1 MTVAQARQCL
11 YEIVRDYYGNDH
23 VFWAGAKLTR
33 KPVPFVTI
41 QFTGY
46 TRQMFPPHT
55 MSDDEFWTAH
65 RLISASVDINLY
77 TKGQNVSEGHYDA
90 AYGNTALED
99 LENLASYLDSEYV
112 TGKAQEFRDVD
123 GNKDPYG
130 GMAILVDPE
139 IKDLSALL
147 KDSQYEY
154 RAVCSLTLLFTD
166 ASSGDYGQNE
176 NPALPDSSGG
186 GNEAMITDPSVTEEA
201 EINGGY
207 T

>member
-1 MTVAQARQCL
+1 MTVSEARQCL
-11 YEIVRDYYGNDH
+11 YEIVREYYGNDH

-33 KPVPFVTI
+33 KPTPFVTI

-55 MSDDEFWTAH
+55 MSEKEFWTAH

-77 TKGQNVSEGHYDA
+77 TTGKNVSEGVFDA
-90 AYGNTALED
+90 SYANTALDD
-99 LENLASYLDSEYV
+99 LENFAAYLDSDYV
-112 TGKAQEFRDVD
+112 TEKAQTFTGSD
-123 GNKDPYG
+123 GTQDPYG
-130 GMAILVDPE
+130 GMAILVDPN
-139 IKDLSALL
+139 IKDMSALL
-147 KDSQYEY
+147 KDSQFEY
-154 RAVCSLTLLFTD
+154 RAVCTLSVQFTD
-166 ASSGDYGQNE
+166 ASSGAYGQNE

-186 GNEAMITDPSVTEEA
+186 GSEYMVTDPSVTEQA